1 MLKIQDLHVFYGD
14 IQALWGVSFEVRDR
28 EIVTLVGSNGAGKT
42 TTLRT
47 ISGVLRA
54 ARGTI
59 ALDGAPIE
67 RLLPHVI
74 VARGIGHIPEG
85 RRLWPGMTVLEN
97 LELGAYPREAR
108 PKRRESQEWV
118 FSLLPLLAER
128 KTQLTGTLSGGEQQM
143 LAIGRALMARPRLLM
158 LDEPSLGLAP
168 RLVAELFRIVG
179 EINAQG
185 VTVLLVEQ
193 NVHQALER
201 IVGEINAQGVTVL
214 LVEQN
219 VHQALEIAHRAYVLE
234 TGRIVKEGAARHLL
248 NDPVIKEAYLGL

>member
-1 MLKIQDLHVFYGD
+1 MLRVQDLEVFYGD
-14 IQALWGVSFEVRDR
+14 VQALWGVSFEVRDG

-47 ISGVLRA
+47 ISGVLSPA
-54 ARGTI
+54 QGQI
-59 ALDGAPIE
+59 WLDGAEIH
-67 RLLPHVI
+67 RLASHAI

-97 LELGAYPREAR
+97 LELGAYPKGAR
-108 PKRRESQEWV
+108 PRGRESLEWV
-118 FSLLPLLAER
+118 FSLFPHLRERTGQLA
-128 KTQLTGTLSGGEQQM
+128 GTLSGGEQQM

-168 RLVAELFRIVG
+168 RLVAELFRVIR
-179 EINAQG
+179 EING
-185 VTVLLVEQ
+185 
-193 NVHQALER
+193 
-201 IVGEINAQGVTVL
+201 QGVTVL

-234 TGRIVKEGAARHLL
+234 TGRIVKEGEARALL
-248 NDPVIKEAYLGL
+248 SDPAIKEAYLGL